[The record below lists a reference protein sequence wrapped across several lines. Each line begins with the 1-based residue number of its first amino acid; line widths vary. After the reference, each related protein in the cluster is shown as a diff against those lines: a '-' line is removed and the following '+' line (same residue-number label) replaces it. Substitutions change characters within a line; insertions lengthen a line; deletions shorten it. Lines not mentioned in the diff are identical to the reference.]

1 MFCLVKIIRIVKYMS
16 SLMSSLMSLI
26 KLQKIPTT
34 FLVIYS
40 FSLSSCVA
48 FILCRLVRSLPTR
61 DIFLR
66 RKLIDGPLILINRI
80 QLVIS
85 MDSLFLKSLQ
95 IIFIAEKPLSASD
108 VDLGIIINKLINGT
122 KTLGVGT
129 VSLCV
134 LVWGIHWFFRVQ
146 PESFNPLSM
155 GTLNFRTMFHR

>member
-1 MFCLVKIIRIVKYMS
+1 
-16 SLMSSLMSLI
+16 
-26 KLQKIPTT
+26 
-34 FLVIYS
+34 
-40 FSLSSCVA
+40 
-48 FILCRLVRSLPTR
+48 
-61 DIFLR
+61 
-66 RKLIDGPLILINRI
+66 
-80 QLVIS
+80 

-122 KTLGVGT
+122 KILGVGT

-134 LVWGIHWFFRVQ
+134 LVWGLHWFFRVQ